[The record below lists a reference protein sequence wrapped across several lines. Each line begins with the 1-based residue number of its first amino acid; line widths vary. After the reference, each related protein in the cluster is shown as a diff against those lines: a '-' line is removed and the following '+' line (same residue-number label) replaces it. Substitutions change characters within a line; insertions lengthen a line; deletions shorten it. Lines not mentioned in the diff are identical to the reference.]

1 MGGGAVQPQRKEP
14 DPEPQPLATAIPD
27 SLPEPDVETRE
38 QPIFRRQ
45 RISQKE
51 RGRDAL
57 GIGSYH
63 PWKGR

>member
-1 MGGGAVQPQRKEP
+1 MGSGAVQPQRKEP
-14 DPEPQPLATAIPD
+14 DPEPQPPATAIPD
-27 SLPEPDVETRE
+27 PPLVPESETRE